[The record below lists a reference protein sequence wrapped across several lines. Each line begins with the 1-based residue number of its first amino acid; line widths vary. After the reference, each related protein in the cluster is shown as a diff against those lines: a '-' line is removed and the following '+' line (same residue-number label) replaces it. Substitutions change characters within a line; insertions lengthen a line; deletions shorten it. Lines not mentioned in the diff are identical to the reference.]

1 MPGRIRQED
10 IAAVRERSPIA
21 DVVGEYLQ
29 LRPAGGG
36 HLKGLCPFHD
46 ERTPSFN
53 VTPGKELY
61 HCFSCG
67 EGGDVIKFVMRM
79 ETLQFGEA
87 VERLAA
93 RAGVELRYEAGGY
106 VPGQE
111 TGLRR
116 RLIEA
121 HRQAQD
127 FYSERLRHDSG
138 AHARAFLAERG
149 FRVDDADQFGVGYSP
164 AAWDELTKLL
174 RARGFT
180 EDELLKAGLARRTS
194 RGTLIDMFRGR
205 LMWPIRDLTGE
216 TIAFGARKL
225 NPEDEPKYLNTPE
238 TQIFKK
244 SQVLYGADLAK
255 REIAKRRQA
264 VIVEGYTDVMAC
276 HRSGVPTAVATCGT
290 SFGEDHVKILRR
302 LIMDTDGSA
311 GEVIFTFDGDAAGQK
326 AALRAFSLEEKFVT
340 QTFVAVQPDGLDPC
354 DLRLKHGEAAVR
366 DLVARRV
373 PLFEFAIKSV
383 LARHDLDT
391 REGQF
396 AAIDEAAP
404 IIVRIKD
411 RSKWKQYAVD
421 LDRWIGF
428 MDERY
433 ILDRVRRV
441 AGERGA
447 AGAVRAAGAMKGA
460 RGAASRSGATTEA
473 PGANGQRRAD
483 AGQGQTRPPYDRND
497 PVLQVEREALKLAVQ
512 WPALT
517 GPEFDTLGAAAFSA
531 PAHAAVFGLIAACGG
546 VGTAGRARD
555 WAAALL
561 EAAPDDRARAFVTE
575 LAAEPLQ
582 VAGELDEKY
591 ADKILARVGELAV
604 GREVAA
610 IKAKL
615 QRMNPEED
623 QAAYGRMFGD
633 LIALEQRR
641 QWLLGRA
648 AGALSPGGTTPR
660 TPRLRYR
667 ATLAAVLLRSAMAA
681 GAGVR
686 YPTGKTLPDVLAQIA
701 RRLNLRSE

>member
-149 FRVDDADQFGVGYSP
+149 FRVEDADQFGVGYSP

-180 EDELLKAGLARRTS
+180 EDELLKAGLARRTN

-276 HRSGVPTAVATCGT
+276 HLSGVPTAVATCGT

-326 AALRAFSLEEKFVT
+326 AALRAFGLEEKFVT

-373 PLFEFAIKSV
+373 PLFEFAIRSV

-433 ILDRVRRV
+433 ILDRVRRA

-447 AGAVRAAGAMKGA
+447 AGAMRAAGATKGT
-460 RGAASRSGATTEA
+460 RGATTRSGADTAA
-473 PGANGQRRAD
+473 PGADGQRRAAD
-483 AGQGQTRPPYDRND
+483 ASQEQTRPPYDRND
-497 PVLQVEREALKLAVQ
+497 PVVQVEREALKLAVQ

-517 GPEFDTLGAAAFSA
+517 GPEFDALGAAAFSA
-531 PAHAAVFGLIAACGG
+531 PAHAAVFGLIAGCGG

-555 WAAALL
+555 WVAALL

-575 LAAEPLQ
+575 LATEPLQ

-648 AGALSPGGTTPR
+648 AGA
-660 TPRLRYR
+660 
-667 ATLAAVLLRSAMAA
+667 
-681 GAGVR
+681 
-686 YPTGKTLPDVLAQIA
+686 
-701 RRLNLRSE
+701 

>member
-10 IAAVRERSPIA
+10 IAAVRERSQIA

-67 EGGDVIKFVMRM
+67 DGGDVIKFVMKM
-79 ETLQFGEA
+79 ESLQFGEA

-93 RAGVELRYEAGGY
+93 RAGVELRYEQGGY

-111 TGLRR
+111 TGQRR
-116 RLIEA
+116 RLIDA
-121 HRQAQD
+121 HRVAQE
-127 FYSERLRHDSG
+127 FYAERMHADSG
-138 AHARAFLAERG
+138 HIARAFLAERG
-149 FRVDDADQFGVGYSP
+149 FTLADADQFGMGYSP
-164 AAWDELTKLL
+164 AAWDELTRHL
-174 RARGFT
+174 RGRGFT
-180 EDELLKAGLARRTS
+180 EDELTKAGLARRTS

-205 LMWPIRDLTGE
+205 LMWPVRDLTGE

-225 NPEDEPKYLNTPE
+225 NPEDDPKYLNTPE
-238 TQIFKK
+238 TAIFKK

-276 HRSGVPTAVATCGT
+276 YLSGVPTAVATCGT

-302 LIMDTDGSA
+302 LIMDTDASV

-326 AALRAFSLEEKFVT
+326 AALRAFGLEEKFVT

-373 PLFEFAIKSV
+373 PLFDFAIRAV
-383 LARHDLDT
+383 LAKHNLDT

-404 IIVRIKD
+404 IIMRIKD
-411 RSKWKQYAVD
+411 QAKWKQYAVD
-421 LDRWIGF
+421 LDKWIGF
-428 MDERY
+428 NDERY
-433 ILDRVRRV
+433 ILDRVRR
-441 AGERGA
+441 A
-447 AGAVRAAGAMKGA
+447 AGATRGSRGTPLRSAAPAA
-460 RGAASRSGATTEA
+460 PAAS
-473 PGANGQRRAD
+473 GQRRAD
-483 AGQGQTRPPYDRND
+483 ASPGAGGQRPAERPYDRND
-497 PVLQVEREALKLAVQ
+497 PVVRVEREALKLAVQ

-517 GPEFDTLGAAAFSA
+517 GPEFDTLGAGAFTV
-531 PAHAAVFGLIAACGG
+531 PVHAAVFGLIETCGG

-561 EAAPDDRARAFVTE
+561 ETAPDDQVRAFVTE
-575 LAAEPLQ
+575 LAAEPTRQ
-582 VAGELDEKY
+582 MAGEPDEKY
-591 ADKILARVGELAV
+591 ADIQLARVGELAA
-604 GREVAA
+604 GRKIGA
-610 IKAKL
+610 IKTRL

-623 QAAYGRMFGD
+623 QAAYGRMFGE
-633 LIALEQRR
+633 LVALEQRR
-641 QWLLGRA
+641 KVLLERA
-648 AGALSPGGTTPR
+648 AGG
-660 TPRLRYR
+660 
-667 ATLAAVLLRSAMAA
+667 
-681 GAGVR
+681 
-686 YPTGKTLPDVLAQIA
+686 
-701 RRLNLRSE
+701 

>member
-10 IAAVRERSPIA
+10 ITAVRERSPIA
-21 DVVGEYLQ
+21 DVIGEYLQ

-67 EGGDVIKFVMRM
+67 EGGDVIKFIMKL
-79 ETLQFGEA
+79 ESLQFGEA

-93 RAGVELRYEAGGY
+93 RAGVELRYEAGGF

-111 TGLRR
+111 TGQRR

-121 HRQAQD
+121 HRQAHE
-127 FYSERLRHDSG
+127 FYVERVHADS
-138 AHARAFLAERG
+138 ARIAQAFLAERG
-149 FRVDDADQFGVGYSP
+149 FSMDDADRFGVGYSP

-174 RARGFT
+174 RTRGFT

-194 RGTLIDMFRGR
+194 RGGLIDMFRGR

-225 NPEDEPKYLNTPE
+225 NPEDDPKYLNTPE

-276 HRSGVPTAVATCGT
+276 HLSGVPTAVATSGT
-290 SFGEDHVKILRR
+290 SFGEEHVKILRR
-302 LIMDTDGSA
+302 LIMDTDGST

-326 AALRAFSLEEKFVT
+326 AALRAFALEEKFVT

-373 PLFEFAIKSV
+373 PLFEFAIRSV
-383 LARHDLDT
+383 LAKHDLDT

-411 RSKWKQYAVD
+411 RSKWKAYAVD

-433 ILDRVRRV
+433 ILDRVRH
-441 AGERGA
+441 A
-447 AGAVRAAGAMKGA
+447 AGATKTTKGTT
-460 RGAASRSGATTEA
+460 SRSGATNEA
-473 PGANGQRRAD
+473 TGANGQRRANASQAQ
-483 AGQGQTRPPYDRND
+483 AGRPYDRSD
-497 PVLQVEREALKLAVQ
+497 PVLRVEREALKLAVQ
-512 WPALT
+512 WPGLT
-517 GPEFDTLGAAAFSA
+517 GPEFDALGAAAFRV
-531 PAHAAVFGLIAACGG
+531 PVHAAVFGLVAACGG
-546 VGTAGRARD
+546 VATAGRARD
-555 WAAALL
+555 WVAALL

-575 LAAEPLQ
+575 LAVEPLQ
-582 VAGELDEKY
+582 VDGEPDEKY
-591 ADKILARVGELAV
+591 ADVILARVGELSV
-604 GREVAA
+604 GREIAA

-623 QAAYGRMFGD
+623 QAGYGRMFGD
-633 LIALEQRR
+633 LVAFEQRR
-641 QWLLGRA
+641 KWLLD
-648 AGALSPGGTTPR
+648 
-660 TPRLRYR
+660 R
-667 ATLAAVLLRSAMAA
+667 AT
-681 GAGVR
+681 GA
-686 YPTGKTLPDVLAQIA
+686 
-701 RRLNLRSE
+701 

>member
-36 HLKGLCPFHD
+36 HLKGLCPFHE

-67 EGGDVIKFVMRM
+67 EGGDVIKFLMKI
-79 ETLQFGEA
+79 ESLQFGEA
-87 VERLAA
+87 IERLAA
-93 RAGVELRYEAGGY
+93 RAGIELRYEQGGY

-111 TGLRR
+111 TSIRR
-116 RLIEA
+116 RLIDA
-121 HRQAQD
+121 HRLAQE
-127 FYSERLRHDSG
+127 FYSERLRHDS
-138 AHARAFLAERG
+138 ATPPRAFLAERG
-149 FRVDDADQFGVGYSP
+149 FTLADADQFGVGYSP
-164 AAWDELTKLL
+164 AAWDELTKHL
-174 RARGFT
+174 RGRGFT
-180 EDELLKAGLARRTS
+180 EDELLKSGLSRKTS
-194 RGTLIDMFRGR
+194 RGGLIDMFRGR

-225 NPEDEPKYLNTPE
+225 DGGDDGPKYLNTPE

-244 SQVLYGADLAK
+244 SHVLYGADLAK

-276 HRSGVPTAVATCGT
+276 HLSGVPTAVATCGT
-290 SFGEDHVKILRR
+290 SFGEDHVKVLRR
-302 LIMDTDGSA
+302 LIMDTDGSS

-326 AALRAFSLEEKFVT
+326 AALRAFALEEKFVT

-373 PLFEFAIKSV
+373 PLFEFAIRSV
-383 LARHDLDT
+383 LGRHDLDT

-433 ILDRVRRV
+433 ILDRVRH
-441 AGERGA
+441 A
-447 AGAVRAAGAMKGA
+447 AGAAKGA
-460 RGAASRSGATTEA
+460 RGTTTRSGAAAQAPEA
-473 PGANGQRRAD
+473 SGQRRTDPGA
-483 AGQGQTRPPYDRND
+483 APAQRPGAAPYDRSD
-497 PVLQVEREALKLAVQ
+497 PVLRVEREALKLAVQ

-517 GPEFDTLGAAAFSA
+517 GPEFDTLGAAAFSV
-531 PAHAAVFGLIAACGG
+531 PQHAAVVGVIAAAGG

-555 WAAALL
+555 WAVALL

-575 LAAEPLQ
+575 LATEPLQ
-582 VAGELDEKY
+582 VAGEPDEKY
-591 ADKILARVGELAV
+591 ADVILARVGELAV
-604 GREVAA
+604 GREIAA
-610 IKAKL
+610 IKARL
-615 QRMNPEED
+615 QRMNPAED
-623 QAAYGRMFGD
+623 QAGYGRMFGE
-633 LIALEQRR
+633 LVGLEQRR
-641 QWLLGRA
+641 KWLLD
-648 AGALSPGGTTPR
+648 
-660 TPRLRYR
+660 R
-667 ATLAAVLLRSAMAA
+667 AT
-681 GAGVR
+681 GG
-686 YPTGKTLPDVLAQIA
+686 
-701 RRLNLRSE
+701 